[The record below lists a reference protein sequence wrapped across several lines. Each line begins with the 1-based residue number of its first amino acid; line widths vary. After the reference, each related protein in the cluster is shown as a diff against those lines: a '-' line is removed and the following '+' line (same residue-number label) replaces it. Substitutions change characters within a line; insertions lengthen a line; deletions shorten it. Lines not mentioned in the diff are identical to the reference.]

1 DEAFAMV
8 EGVLRSDAAS
18 AESGVSLSV
27 DVVAVRTTAAAEWTP
42 VSGGVLATVGGSL
55 AADRVDLW
63 RRGRRVRLPGQ
74 FRRPSRYLDPGVPDY
89 ERALARRGTTLVGTV
104 KSGALVDVLAR
115 G

>member
-1 DEAFAMV
+1 
-8 EGVLRSDAAS
+8 
-18 AESGVSLSV
+18 
-27 DVVAVRTTAAAEWTP
+27 AAAEWTP

-89 ERALARRGTTLVGTV
+89 ERAHARRGTTLAGTV
-104 KSGALVDVLAR
+104 KSGALGDVRAR
-115 G
+115 GGPIDEAMSAVRADARRRIAAG